1 MSLKVNMMVEHIIK
15 NNKNYDMINYTVM
28 KQYLKDKF
36 KCSDYMA
43 HRVIKKLKRSDN

>member
-1 MSLKVNMMVEHIIK
+1 MSLKVNMMVDHIVK
-15 NNKNYDMINYTVM
+15 HNKNYDLIYPIVM

-43 HRVIKKLKRSDN
+43 NKVIKKLKKSDN